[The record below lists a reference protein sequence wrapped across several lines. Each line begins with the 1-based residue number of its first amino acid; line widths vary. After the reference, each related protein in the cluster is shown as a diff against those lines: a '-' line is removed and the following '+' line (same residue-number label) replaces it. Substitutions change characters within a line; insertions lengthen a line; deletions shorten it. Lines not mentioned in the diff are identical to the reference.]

1 MFHSPIPA
9 GPRDLAEQNVYAM
22 LGQRARGH
30 SLEHLAVEAVL
41 AGAGGAGL
49 ALTHPSWWALYLP
62 LGVLA
67 SYGWWGLL
75 DRAARAIAP
84 DRLETRLARGVM
96 VGADWLFVVLGT
108 AGVIAFFLAL
118 TRVAFQGWI
127 H

>member
-9 GPRDLAEQNVYAM
+9 GPRDLPEQNVYAM

-30 SLEHLAVEAVL
+30 SIEHLTIESAIGVVGCAAL
-41 AGAGGAGL
+41 AI
-49 ALTHPSWWALYLP
+49 THPTWWALYLP

-67 SYGWWGLL
+67 SYGCWGLL
-75 DRAARAIAP
+75 DRAAHSLSP
-84 DRLETRLARGVM
+84 DRLETRVARGVV
-96 VGADWLFVVLGT
+96 VGVDWLLVALGT